1 MKKKTFKF
9 QSKREP
15 PWPSNNFETRRM
27 KQKEREFT
35 INANVGLAQFG
46 VWNQKNEKKNSKI
59 SIKGGAT
66 LAQQQLQ
73 NQKDETKGT

>member
-1 MKKKTFKF
+1 
-9 QSKREP
+9 
-15 PWPSNNFETRRM
+15 M